1 MRLKLNRRLLA
12 VCLAPLAATA
22 LGASPAR
29 ETTTARAQAPAA
41 PAPSPKPTAAPS
53 PGIAFPAAVD
63 LVTVDAVITDKK
75 NAPIEGL
82 TRDQFRIFEDGKPQ
96 DIVSFEA
103 IVLPPVPAAG
113 PRRPPAVSTNQS
125 ATPQS
130 GRTFIIVF
138 DDIHLQPFQAT
149 RAKAAI
155 DNFLKNGT
163 RDGDR
168 VTLLASGGGAW
179 WSTKMPE
186 GMDELQA
193 LLKRLEGREI
203 PDTSTERV
211 TEWEAMRIHIYRDK
225 QVEERVLR
233 RFETYGINAGM
244 RDQSTNTGAMFDG
257 DPLVQG
263 RASEVYYQATAK
275 NRITLDVLERA
286 LSSLAGT
293 KGRKSL
299 ILVSQGFIFD
309 PNLDEFK
316 RVVQASRRGNAAIY
330 FVDTMGLGGMP
341 LHMTA
346 QFGPALP
353 DQDIG
358 AAFAENMERSE
369 GAESI
374 AADSGG
380 FSVKNTNDLTKGLQR
395 IADETRVYYL
405 LGYNPTNAAKDGKF
419 RKIEVKVAPSK
430 DIRVRARKGYYAPL
444 EGDDP
449 LAKRKEGQAD
459 PQFQEALDSPFEL
472 PDIPLRM
479 SSYVFD
485 ETLLGK
491 ANVMLA
497 TEVDIS
503 AFSFEEKDGRFADS
517 LEFLLIVSHRETG
530 EFHRYDQKIDMNL
543 RPETRERYRK
553 AWFPVLRDFELLPGG
568 YQAKIVVRDK
578 NAKKVGTV
586 IHEFEVPDL
595 AKWRA
600 STLVITDSTQPQAA
614 NPPQNAPPKLMLL
627 ARRAFETGAR
637 LYCQF
642 DVYNAT
648 KDKQSGMPRVTAG
661 YTIRRKSD
669 GMVFLKI
676 DPTPIQPTSLG
687 RLSRLVGPPL
697 EGAEPGE
704 YEFELNLKDELA
716 NRILDIKEDFTVTPK
731 AGAATGE
738 TASGAGS
745 DR

>member
-1 MRLKLNRRLLA
+1 MTRRTA
-12 VCLAPLAATA
+12 STVAATA
-22 LGASPAR
+22 FALGLFPGSAG
-29 ETTTARAQAPAA
+29 AQTPPPAA
-41 PAPSPKPTAAPS
+41 SPKPPS
-53 PGIAFPAAVD
+53 EISFPSAVE
-63 LVTVDAVITDKK
+63 LVTVDAVVTDKK
-75 NAPIEGL
+75 NVPIEGL
-82 TRDQFRIFEDGKPQ
+82 KREQFTVFEDGKPQ
-96 DIVSFEA
+96 EVSSFEA
-103 IVLPPVPAAG
+103 IVLPPAPPSG
-113 PRRPPAVSTNQS
+113 PRKSPSVSSNQS
-125 ATPQS
+125 AEQRS
-130 GRTFIIVF
+130 GRTFILVF

-168 VTLLASGGGAW
+168 VTLLATGGGAW

-233 RFETYGINAGM
+233 RFETYGINQGL
-244 RDQSTNTGAMFDG
+244 RDQNTNTGAMFDG

-263 RASEVYYQATAK
+263 RAAEVYYQASAK
-275 NRITLDVLERA
+275 NKITLDVLERS

-346 QFGPALP
+346 QYGPALP
-353 DQDIG
+353 EQDIG
-358 AAFAENMERSE
+358 AAFAENLERSE

-405 LGYNPTNAAKDGKF
+405 IGYNPANTARDGKF
-419 RKIEVKVAPSK
+419 RKIEVKVNPSK
-430 DIRVRARKGYYAPL
+430 DIRVRARKGYYAPIDGESAL
-444 EGDDP
+444 TR
-449 LAKRKEGQAD
+449 RKEGQGD
-459 PQFQEALDSPFEL
+459 PQIQEALDSPFEV

-479 SSYVFD
+479 SAFVFD

-491 ANVMLA
+491 ASVMVA

-503 AFSFEEKDGRFADS
+503 SFAFQEKDGRFANT

-543 RPETRERYRK
+543 RPETRGRYAK
-553 AWFPVLRDFELLPGG
+553 AWFPVMRDFELLPGG

-578 NAKKVGTV
+578 NATKVGTV

-595 AKWRA
+595 ASWRV
-600 STLVITDSTQPQAA
+600 STLVLTDATQPQPPNA
-614 NPPQNAPPKLMLL
+614 PQNAAPKLQLI
-627 ARRAFETGAR
+627 ARRTFESGSR
-637 LYCQF
+637 LFCQF
-642 DVYNAT
+642 DVYNPQ
-648 KDKQSGMPRVTAG
+648 KDKQTGMPRVTAG

-669 GMVFLKI
+669 GMVFLKVQ
-676 DPTPIQPTSLG
+676 PTMIQPTSLG
-687 RLSRLVGPPL
+687 RLSRLIGPPL
-697 EGAEPGE
+697 EGAEPGD

-716 NRILDIKEDFTVTPK
+716 NKIMDLKEDFTVVSP
-731 AGAATGE
+731 AT
-738 TASGAGS
+738 AGS
-745 DR
+745 TPQSGGTQ